1 MADLREFNEGVIK
14 EFRANKGKVGGQ
26 MAGIPLLLVTMKG
39 AKTGRMLTA
48 PLAYSTDGN
57 RFVVIASKAG
67 APNNPAWYHNLIA
80 NPVVTIELGSERFE
94 AKVTEATGA
103 ERDRLYNQQ
112 AAQMPIFADYQK
124 KTSRRIP
131 VLTLERIG

>member
-39 AKTGRMLTA
+39 AKTGRTLTA

-112 AAQMPIFADYQK
+112 AAQLPIFAEYQK

-131 VLTLERIG
+131 VLILERIG

>member
-1 MADLREFNEGVIK
+1 MASV
-14 EFRANKGKVGGQ
+14 
-26 MAGIPLLLVTMKG
+26 PLLLVTMKG
-39 AKTGRMLTA
+39 AKTGRTLVA

-67 APNNPAWYHNLIA
+67 APNNPDWYHNLIA
-80 NPVVTIELGSERFE
+80 NPVVTIELGDERFE
-94 AKVTEATGA
+94 ARATEATGA

-112 AAQMPIFADYQK
+112 AAQLPIFADYQK

-131 VLTLERIG
+131 VLILERVG